1 MYPLQREILYRL
13 ITNSCLPFSKLK
25 PKEVDSNLFMYHLKQ
40 LVKEDLVCKRTDGK
54 YELTAEGLVFADR
67 LSLSSFKPR
76 IQPKIITMIVCQ
88 NKKGEYLL
96 YKRKRQPF
104 IGLSGFTYGKIHLG
118 EKVAQAAEREL
129 REKTGLEAKLAHCGE
144 VYLTT
149 IKDGNVLA
157 SIFCHVFVGKNPT
170 GQLIKDSEIGECFW
184 TNLKTFGSEKFMPG
198 FFDVLSLVEKRSPH
212 LFFAEFTFNL

>member
-1 MYPLQREILYRL
+1 M
-13 ITNSCLPFSKLK
+13 
-25 PKEVDSNLFMYHLKQ
+25 
-40 LVKEDLVCKRTDGK
+40 CKRTDGK

-76 IQPKIITMIVCQ
+76 IQPKIITLIVCQ

-104 IGLSGFTYGKIHLG
+104 IGLCGFVYGKIHLG
-118 EKVAQAAEREL
+118 ERVAQAAEREL
-129 REKTGLEAKLAHCGE
+129 QEKTGLGAKLTHCGDA
-144 VYLTT
+144 YLTT
-149 IKDGNVLA
+149 TQGGNVLA

-184 TNLKTFGSEKFMPG
+184 AKLEDLGSEKFMPG
-198 FFDVLSLVEKRSPH
+198 FLDVLFLVKKRSPH
-212 LFFAEFTFNL
+212 LFFAEFVYNL